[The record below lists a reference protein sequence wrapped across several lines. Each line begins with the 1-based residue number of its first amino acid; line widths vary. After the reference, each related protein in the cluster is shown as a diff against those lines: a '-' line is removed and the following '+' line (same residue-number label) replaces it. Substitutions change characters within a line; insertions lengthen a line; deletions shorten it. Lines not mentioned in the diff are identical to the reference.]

1 MYGGKGMKIIGMISG
16 TSYDGMDIA
25 CCEFEQVGDTIEIK
39 QIGFES
45 VEYTKELHDLI
56 ADSMPPREITMERV
70 CILDTRIAQEF
81 SKAAQEAMK
90 RFDFQ
95 PDLIVSHGQTL
106 FHWIDAEHKAK
117 GTLQLGE
124 PSWIAEETGVS
135 VLSNVRS
142 RDVAAGGHGA
152 PLVSILD
159 HLLFNASEKPEGAL
173 NLGGISNITVAGKG
187 LTSIAYDI
195 GPANGLMDAA
205 IFAFTEG
212 AKSFD
217 DGGAIAASGVVDQ
230 GLLKRFLSEP
240 YYALPAPKSTGK
252 ELFHLPYIIEY
263 AGEVDTWNLPNLMA
277 TLLELTVESVAMEVE
292 KFKLAKLYVAGGGSA
307 NPVLMARLS
316 ARLTSCEV
324 LSMGVLGVDPRA
336 KEGVTFALI
345 GFLSMHGHA
354 GQVPSCTGASG
365 ERILGS
371 LTPGANGFHVPA
383 ANPIHP
389 VRVRII

>member
-1 MYGGKGMKIIGMISG
+1 MHGGVGMKVIGMISG

-45 VEYTKELHDLI
+45 VEYTSELHDLI

-81 SKAAQEAMK
+81 SQAAQRTMK
-90 RFDFQ
+90 RFEFQ

-106 FHWIDAEHKAK
+106 FHWINAEHKAE

-135 VLSNVRS
+135 VLSNIRS

-159 HLLFNASEKPEGAL
+159 HLLFNSSEQAQGAL
-173 NLGGISNITVAGKG
+173 NLGGISNITVAGSDLK
-187 LTSIAYDI
+187 SIAYDI

-205 IFAFTEG
+205 IFAFTKG

-217 DGGAIAASGVVDQ
+217 ESGAVAAAGVIDQ
-230 GLLKRFLSEP
+230 ELLKRFLTEP
-240 YYALPAPKSTGK
+240 YYGLPAPKSTGK
-252 ELFHLPYIIEY
+252 ELFHLPYIIDF
-263 AGEVDTWNLPNLMA
+263 AGAVATWNLPNLMA
-277 TLLELTVESVAMEVE
+277 TLLELTVETVAREVE
-292 KFKLAKLYVAGGGSA
+292 KFNLVKLYVAGGGSA
-307 NPVLMARLS
+307 NPVLMARLTQ
-316 ARLTSCEV
+316 RLPNCEV
-324 LSMGVLGVDPRA
+324 LSMAALGVDPRA
-336 KEGVTFALI
+336 KEGLTFALI
-345 GFLSMHGHA
+345 GYLSMHGHT
-354 GQVPSCTGASG
+354 GQVPSCTGARG

-371 LTPGANGFHVPA
+371 LTPGVNGFQVPA
-383 ANPIHP
+383 ANPVKP

>member
-1 MYGGKGMKIIGMISG
+1 MKVIGMISG

-45 VEYTKELHDLI
+45 VEYTSELHDLI

-81 SKAAQEAMK
+81 SKAAQRTMK
-90 RFDFQ
+90 RFEFQ

-106 FHWIDAEHKAK
+106 FHWINAENKAQ

-135 VLSNVRS
+135 VLSNIRS

-159 HLLFNASEKPEGAL
+159 HLLFNSSEQTQGAL
-173 NLGGISNITVAGKG
+173 NLGGISNLTVAGSG
-187 LTSIAYDI
+187 LKSIAYDI

-217 DGGAIAASGVVDQ
+217 ESGAVAAAGVIDQ
-230 GLLKRFLSEP
+230 ELLKRFLTEP
-240 YYALPAPKSTGK
+240 YYGLPAPKSTGK
-252 ELFHLPYIIEY
+252 ELFHLPYIIDF
-263 AGEVDTWNLPNLMA
+263 AGAVATWNLPNLMA
-277 TLLELTVESVAMEVE
+277 TLLELTVETVAREVE
-292 KFKLAKLYVAGGGSA
+292 KFKLVKLYVAGGGSA
-307 NPVLMARLS
+307 NPVLMARLTQ
-316 ARLTSCEV
+316 RLPNCQV
-324 LSMGVLGVDPRA
+324 LSMAALGVDPRA
-336 KEGVTFALI
+336 KEGLTFALI
-345 GFLSMHGHA
+345 GYLSMHGHA
-354 GQVPSCTGASG
+354 GQVTSCTGARG

-371 LTPGANGFHVPA
+371 LTPGVNGFHVPA
-383 ANPIHP
+383 ANPVKP